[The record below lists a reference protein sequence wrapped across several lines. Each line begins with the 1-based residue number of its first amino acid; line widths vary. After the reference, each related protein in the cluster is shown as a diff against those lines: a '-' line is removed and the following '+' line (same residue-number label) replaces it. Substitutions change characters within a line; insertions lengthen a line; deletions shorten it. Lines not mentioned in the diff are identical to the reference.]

1 MESKSYKIIVRSLL
15 KKKSYLQDSIPQS
28 YYFFSCTFPFKSER
42 KGTIHQNKKQLF
54 SVSYTDNI
62 HPQEVFV
69 DCASHV

>member
-1 MESKSYKIIVRSLL
+1 M
-15 KKKSYLQDSIPQS
+15 QDSIPQS
-28 YYFFSCTFPFKSER
+28 YFFCIFPFKSKR
-42 KGTIHQNKKQLF
+42 KGTIQQNKKQLF